1 MKYCFAWVALFITL
15 SFVTSCKK
23 EEKATNC
30 FSDAPTVRVIT
41 NKKATIKLTA
51 TYVEPVYLVEEGTI
65 DTRLIPC
72 NFPMEFYQD
81 DLPVTISGEVKESK
95 QTRLVP
101 CCAENFV
108 ITKISR

>member
-1 MKYCFAWVALFITL
+1 MKHGFAWVALFTL
-15 SFVTSCKK
+15 LIFATSCKK

-30 FSDAPTVRVIT
+30 FPDVPTVRVIT
-41 NKKATIKLTA
+41 NKKATVKLTA

-72 NFPMEFYQD
+72 NFPMEFYQG
-81 DLPVTISGEVKESK
+81 DLQVTISGEVKETK
-95 QTRLVP
+95 QTGFVP
-101 CCAENFV
+101 CCAENLV

>member
-1 MKYCFAWVALFITL
+1 MKYSFAWVALFTTFI
-15 SFVTSCKK
+15 SATSCKK

-30 FSDAPTVRVIT
+30 FSDVPTIRVVT
-41 NKKATIKLTA
+41 NKKATVKLTA

-72 NFPMEFYQD
+72 NFPMEFYQH
-81 DLPVTISGEVKESK
+81 DLQVTISGEVKETK
-95 QTRLVP
+95 QTGLVP

-108 ITKISR
+108 IAKISR